1 MTVKIDGVEPNI
13 FPDVED
19 LDARDAGRNVEVF
32 LDIRVK
38 GNSSATAEVLLP
50 ALDTPCHSPMRS
62 VPDRSIHQS
71 RQGKAPRSIQ
81 GASLPLRHGS
91 SRSCE
96 GITPTLQSD
105 RPFPHKRDGIVCLE
119 GLSSANLGTK

>member
-1 MTVKIDGVEPNI
+1 
-13 FPDVED
+13 
-19 LDARDAGRNVEVF
+19 
-32 LDIRVK
+32 
-38 GNSSATAEVLLP
+38 
-50 ALDTPCHSPMRS
+50 LDTPCHSPMRS

-81 GASLPLRHGS
+81 GASLPLRHGP

-105 RPFPHKRDGIVCLE
+105 RPFPHQRDGIVCLE